1 MDSIFGDVHMGKV
14 KFETKHEYE
23 YVSNYKILQHTF
35 DKHKIDKIIP
45 VDKLL
50 KCKFQDNLEFMQW
63 MKRFWDQNFPG
74 GDYDALGRRKGG
86 GVKTTTTSSPAS
98 RTARTKSSA
107 APEPQHVQTLSF
119 HPLDDQEPQGHQ
131 IRASFKI

>member
-1 MDSIFGDVHMGKV
+1 
-14 KFETKHEYE
+14 
-23 YVSNYKILQHTF
+23 
-35 DKHKIDKIIP
+35 
-45 VDKLL
+45 
-50 KCKFQDNLEFMQW
+50 MQW

-107 APEPQHVQTLSF
+107 APGKIEKKNREEKAEPK
-119 HPLDDQEPQGHQ
+119 
-131 IRASFKI
+131 RY